1 MQTKKKTDFT
11 TNKKNNFD
19 VIIFIKKLK
28 MKKTVGLICLLLVGL
43 SACVTTP
50 KKLLYLQDMDDSTQV
65 QLEQK
70 YEAKISPSDRLS
82 ITVASCSGYGEEDKN
97 LAEVFNM
104 YSHTNSSF
112 YGNRGGQNGYGGY
125 LVDVYGDI
133 YFPVFGKI
141 HVEGLTRLQ
150 LQDTISRML
159 VDNGYLSKPLV
170 VVEFSNFRINF
181 LGADGGKVIYI
192 DGDRCTLFEALALAG
207 DLGLYTRRDKV
218 CVFREVNGKM
228 TRHTL
233 DPRSSK
239 VLNDPYF
246 QLQQNDII
254 MTQSVRGQYYK
265 QEISYWLSWVSVLTS
280 VTSLVTIFSVLKK

>member
-1 MQTKKKTDFT
+1 
-11 TNKKNNFD
+11 
-19 VIIFIKKLK
+19 
-28 MKKTVGLICLLLVGL
+28 MKRTVGLICLLLIGL
-43 SACVTTP
+43 SSCVTTP
-50 KKLLYLQDMDDSTQV
+50 KKLLYLQNMSDTTQV
-65 QLEQK
+65 LLEQK
-70 YEAKISPSDRLS
+70 YEARIAPSDRLS
-82 ITVASCSGYGEEDKN
+82 ITVSNCSGYSEEDRK

-104 YSHTNSSF
+104 HTNNNAGF

-150 LQDTISRML
+150 LQDTICKML
-159 VDNGYLSKPLV
+159 VDKGYLSKPLV
-170 VVEFSNFRINF
+170 VVEFSNFKINF

-233 DPRSSK
+233 DPRNSK
-239 VLNDPYF
+239 ILNDPYF

-254 MTQSVRGQYYK
+254 MTESVRGQYYR
-265 QEISYWLSWVSVLTS
+265 QEITYWLSWASVLTS
-280 VTSLVTIFSVLKK
+280 VASLVTIFSVLK

>member
-1 MQTKKKTDFT
+1 
-11 TNKKNNFD
+11 
-19 VIIFIKKLK
+19 
-28 MKKTVGLICLLLVGL
+28 MKKAIGLIALLVLGL

-65 QLEQK
+65 ELKQK
-70 YEAKISPSDRLS
+70 YEVRIAPADRLS
-82 ITVASCSGYGEEDKN
+82 IMVTSNSGYGQDDAK
-97 LAEVFNM
+97 LTEVFNL
-104 YSHTNSSF
+104 YNSNNNGFYTNA
-112 YGNRGGQNGYGGY
+112 NRNGQYNRGY

-141 HVEGLTRLQ
+141 HVAGLTRLQ
-150 LQDTISRML
+150 LQDTLTSML
-159 VDNGYLSKPLV
+159 VEKGYLNKPLV

-192 DGDRCTLFEALALAG
+192 DGDRCTLFEALAMAG

-218 CVFREVNGKM
+218 CVYREVDGKM

-233 DPRSSK
+233 DPRNSRI
-239 VLNDPYF
+239 LNDPYF

-254 MTQSVRGQYYK
+254 MTQSVRGQYYR

-280 VTSLVTIFSVLKK
+280 ITSLVTIFSFLNK